1 MKISRKVFLT
11 AAASLCFMASAQAQA
26 MKEINFGIISTD
38 SATIEWV
45 EEPRLW

>member
-26 MKEINFGIISTD
+26 MKEINFGWIFCH
-38 SATIEWV
+38 
-45 EEPRLW
+45 RLHRHH